1 MNQMGL
7 DIFPNEVVS
16 LIGPNGAGKTTL
28 FNIISGITKPD
39 SGEISFNGRP
49 VTGYPSWKMAEL
61 GVGRT
66 FQNIRLFRDLS
77 VFENIALAQ
86 TGSALHRLRINDVEE
101 LLNRFDILE
110 VANVSAGSLPYGIRR
125 RVELARA
132 MARDPKI
139 ILLDEPTAGMNPTE
153 AQELIV
159 IVKGLVSIGISI
171 LLIEHNMNVAM
182 GAGDRIV
189 VMDLGKKIAEGSPSE
204 VQKNPIVIKAYLGAQ
219 TG

>member
-1 MNQMGL
+1 
-7 DIFPNEVVS
+7 
-16 LIGPNGAGKTTL
+16 
-28 FNIISGITKPD
+28 
-39 SGEISFNGRP
+39 
-49 VTGYPSWKMAEL
+49 
-61 GVGRT
+61 
-66 FQNIRLFRDLS
+66 
-77 VFENIALAQ
+77 
-86 TGSALHRLRINDVEE
+86 
-101 LLNRFDILE
+101 LE